1 MIDTKMDLRPAI
13 QTLAT
18 EDFNMI
24 TNIGIG
30 HVLVDDFNNPYAHIE
45 YSLDSLNNVSIA
57 QLNED
62 DTNGDFIV
70 LQYSNGTFDELDIID
85 VLIQLGL
92 VETDCF
98 ICDKVKL
105 CLPINVSDFDSY
117 YKKFLLDGALVCE
130 DCRKQLHNKEIKLCD
145 SCCRHVVY
153 DDGYCSDCY

>member
-1 MIDTKMDLRPAI
+1 MSTKVDLRPAI
-13 QTLAT
+13 QALAT
-18 EDFNMI
+18 EDLNML

-62 DTNGDFIV
+62 DTDGDFIV

-85 VLIQLGL
+85 VLIQLVL

-98 ICDKVKL
+98 ICDKVKP
-105 CLPINVSDFDSY
+105 CVPINKSDFDSY
-117 YKKFLLDGALVCE
+117 YK
-130 DCRKQLHNKEIKLCD
+130 
-145 SCCRHVVY
+145 
-153 DDGYCSDCY
+153 